1 MHQVRFTPPP
11 EKAVIAGLLQS
22 DSDQELFEI
31 DLQEMVML
39 CETAGASVVDVIVQ
53 KRRSPESAT
62 YLGEGKLREI
72 AGIMK
77 DKECK
82 TLVIDAE
89 LSPGQIRSVEKI
101 VKGKVVDRSQVI
113 LDIFAE
119 HARTNEA
126 KIQVELAQ
134 MRTLYPRLTRAWTHF
149 SQQVGGIGTRGP
161 GEKQLEVDR
170 RLVQKKI
177 NELRGRLSKIER
189 SRAIQRKGRSNVFK
203 AALVGYTNVG
213 KSSLL
218 NALSGSKEH
227 VESKLF
233 ATLDTATRRT
243 YVQGVGSLV
252 ISDTVGFIRKIPHHL
267 VASFRSTLEVACEA
281 DLLLVVLDASCP
293 WVEYQY
299 ATVNRVLEELEADS
313 IPRLVVLNKS
323 DRIED
328 PFERKRLEIAY
339 QGGVLVSSFSDED
352 MERVKKLLAET
363 MIQSRRRNHVSDTA
377 HRSNHQVTEPNAYVR
392 S

>member
-1 MHQVRFTPPP
+1 MHQIKFTPKP
-11 EKAVIAGLLQS
+11 ENVVIAGLLQQA
-22 DSDQELFEI
+22 DQQELFDI
-31 DLQEMVML
+31 DLQEMIML
-39 CETAGASVVDVIVQ
+39 CETAGAQVVDIVVQ
-53 KRRSPESAT
+53 KRKSPDAAT
-62 YLGEGKLREI
+62 YLGEGKLRDI
-72 AGIMK
+72 AAIMHDK
-77 DKECK
+77 DSR
-82 TLVIDAE
+82 TLVVDAE
-89 LSPGQIRSVEKI
+89 LSPGQVRNIEKI

-126 KIQVELAQ
+126 RIQVELAQ

-177 NELRGRLSKIER
+177 NDLRGRLAKIER
-189 SRAIQRKGRSNVFK
+189 SRAVQRKGRSQVFK

-218 NALSGSKEH
+218 NALSGAKVH

-243 YVQGVGSLV
+243 FVPDAGELV
-252 ISDTVGFIRKIPHHL
+252 ISDTVGFIRKLPHHL

-293 WVEYQY
+293 WAEHQY
-299 ATVNRVLEELEADS
+299 ATVNNVLEELGAEDL
-313 IPRLVVLNKS
+313 PRLLILNKS
-323 DRIED
+323 DLLDD
-328 PFERKRLEIAY
+328 PFERKRLELAHPGAIFTSA
-339 QGGVLVSSFSDED
+339 FSKED
-352 MERVKKLLAET
+352 LGRLKGLLAEA
-363 MIQSRRRNHVSDTA
+363 MIEKERKR
-377 HRSNHQVTEPNAYVR
+377 QVQDELARAKRKAIAAGEYAR
-392 S
+392 L